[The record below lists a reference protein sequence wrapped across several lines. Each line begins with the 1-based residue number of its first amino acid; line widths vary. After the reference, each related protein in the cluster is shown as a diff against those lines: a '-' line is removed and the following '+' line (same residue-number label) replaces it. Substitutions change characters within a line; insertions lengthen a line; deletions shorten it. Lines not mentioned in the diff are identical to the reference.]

1 MASEMPATRE
11 GATLKM
17 ALALALA
24 RRNPCPGFIVH
35 ADRGTQH
42 ASSAHQALLAK
53 HGLVGR
59 MSRKGNCRD
68 NAVMA
73 CFFLSLKMKRVWQKG
88 YANHGEAIHG
98 VADYIVNLCNP
109 VRLHSELG
117 YLSPNAFERRSATRP
132 TY

>member
-1 MASEMPATRE
+1 MASEMPATRVYT
-11 GATLKM
+11 ALKM
-17 ALALALA
+17 ALALA
-24 RRNPCPGFIVH
+24 RRNPFPGFIVH

-53 HGLVGR
+53 HGLVGS

-98 VADYIVNLCNP
+98 VADYIVNFCNS